1 MPGYFHIMQLTC
13 TLRVNTTISM
23 VTSLL
28 CFTQIHLCDEDMAAL
43 TGSGSSSNN
52 KTSLLFLYNV
62 TKDNIN
68 VCQTC
73 NLIFSLVRNN
83 PDLAEQVAG
92 MVFYG
97 VKQSDFSM
105 HFFRLLTL
113 LTEFSGGP
121 SGMPCFTNLVMH
133 KVSVK
138 ATMLG
143 C

>member
-1 MPGYFHIMQLTC
+1 MT
-13 TLRVNTTISM
+13 
-23 VTSLL
+23 
-28 CFTQIHLCDEDMAAL
+28 AL
-43 TGSGSSSNN
+43 TGTGASNSN
-52 KTSLLFLYNV
+52 KTSLVFLYNV

-83 PDLAEQVAG
+83 PELAEQVAG

-97 VKQSDFSM
+97 VKQTDFSM

-133 KVSVK
+133 KVRFLKSFIFLDLFNAVNLK
-138 ATMLG
+138 EIYSQSER
-143 C
+143 

>member
-1 MPGYFHIMQLTC
+1 
-13 TLRVNTTISM
+13 
-23 VTSLL
+23 
-28 CFTQIHLCDEDMAAL
+28 MAAL
-43 TGSGSSSNN
+43 TGSGANNSNS
-52 KTSLLFLYNV
+52 KTSLVFLYNV

-83 PDLAEQVAG
+83 QDLAEQVAG

-97 VKQSDFSM
+97 VKQTDYSM

-133 KVSVK
+133 KVSLLTLEVLYPK
-138 ATMLG
+138 SK
-143 C
+143 CIQ